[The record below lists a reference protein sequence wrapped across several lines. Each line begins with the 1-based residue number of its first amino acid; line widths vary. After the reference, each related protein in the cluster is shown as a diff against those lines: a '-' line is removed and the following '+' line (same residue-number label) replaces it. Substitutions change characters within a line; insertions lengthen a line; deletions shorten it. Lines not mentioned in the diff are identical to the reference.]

1 MADWTGKPMASIVRS
16 MTLATNALDKAHPWL
31 KDEDHWRINGL
42 FFDDFQIKHPSVLRY
57 ENLAPQFE
65 YLTSQLLLL
74 AKQPKSVVIDL
85 LNEEQKHRSIRT
97 DLAKIFSNSK
107 KTNNNNGAKTNV

>member
-16 MTLATNALDKAHPWL
+16 MTLASIELDKAHPWL
-31 KDEDHWRINGL
+31 KDEDCWRINGL
-42 FFDDFQIKHPSVLRY
+42 FFEEFQIENPCTYRY
-57 ENLAPQFE
+57 ENIKPQFE

-97 DLAKIFSNSK
+97 DLSKIFSNSK
-107 KTNNNNGAKTNV
+107 KTNINEEKTNV